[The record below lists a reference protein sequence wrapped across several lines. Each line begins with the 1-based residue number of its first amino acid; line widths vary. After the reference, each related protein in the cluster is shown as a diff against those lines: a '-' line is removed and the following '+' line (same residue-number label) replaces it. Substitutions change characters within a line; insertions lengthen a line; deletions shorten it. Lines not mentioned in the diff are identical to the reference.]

1 MIRNLLL
8 SFLLLFTH
16 FSYGQT
22 QTEPIL
28 NAYELIYVNN
38 KEYGKQ
44 LFMSNV
50 NLYYSDEGKF
60 FQLDGYNSNG
70 EKKEIIFKY
79 SYTENGKDYFNF
91 FNSDYEFLN
100 DEEKGI
106 FIFKS
111 LPKPVKNSNDTMYR
125 EFHIEAI

>member
-28 NAYELIYVNN
+28 NAFELIYVNN

>member
-8 SFLLLFTH
+8 SFLLFFTL

-50 NLYYSDEGKF
+50 NLYYSDEGNF

-125 EFHIEAI
+125 EFHIKAI